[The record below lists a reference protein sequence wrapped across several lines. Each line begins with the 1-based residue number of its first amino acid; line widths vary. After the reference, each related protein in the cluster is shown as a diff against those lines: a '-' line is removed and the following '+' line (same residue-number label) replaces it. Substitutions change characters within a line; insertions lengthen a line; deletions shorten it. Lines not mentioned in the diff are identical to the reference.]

1 MRPSVSTLDRETG
14 RDRYFA
20 AKERELEELLDPET
34 GMLSARFSRL
44 IACPLCGGSGHTSLF
59 VKRGYPIVRCNECA
73 LVFAN
78 PQVDESLIL
87 EEYRA
92 TTARANDL
100 WVDVLLSDRQLELD
114 RQKFDEILDELE
126 PYRGHR
132 RLLDV
137 GTSIG
142 LFLRLALD
150 RGWDAV
156 GNEFGERARAVAR
169 ERFGVE
175 VSDRPLDELS
185 DEERSFD
192 VVTLNSVLEHVNEP
206 RAMLSRIRRLLRP
219 GGALFVIVPNVDSL
233 ACRVLHERAATFD
246 GRNHLVYFSPKTLG
260 RILETEGFEVV
271 ETHTR
276 VSSLD
281 PVLEWLAYEPPY
293 SGRDLDTDALAAE
306 VGARRQEI
314 ERLIEELQLGYKL
327 HCLALCRQ

>member
-1 MRPSVSTLDRETG
+1 MTSLDKETG

-20 AKERELEELLDPET
+20 AKERELEELLDPAT
-34 GMLSARFSRL
+34 GMLSERFSRA
-44 IACPLCGGSGHTSLF
+44 IPCPLCGGDVHTLLF
-59 VKRGYPIVRCNECA
+59 VKRGYPIVRCDDCA

-78 PQVDESLIL
+78 PQVDESLVL
-87 EEYRA
+87 AEYRA
-92 TTARANDL
+92 DSARANDL
-100 WVDVLLSDRQLELD
+100 WVDVLLSERQLELD
-114 RQKFDEILDELE
+114 REKFEEILDELE
-126 PYRGHR
+126 SHRGGG

-169 ERFGVE
+169 ERFGIDVTDA
-175 VSDRPLDELS
+175 SLDELGV
-185 DEERSFD
+185 EPRSFD

-206 RAMLSRIRRLLRP
+206 RTMLRQVRDLLKP
-219 GGALFVIVPNVDSL
+219 QAVLFVIVPNVESL

-246 GRNHLVYFSPKTLG
+246 GRNHLIYFSPATLA
-260 RILETEGFEVV
+260 RMLDAEGFDVV

-281 PVLEWLAYEPPY
+281 PVLEWLAYRAPY
-293 SGRDLDTDALAAE
+293 GGDDLGGDALAE
-306 VGARRQEI
+306 SVHARRDDVEH
-314 ERLIEELQLGYKL
+314 LIGELQLGYKL
-327 HCLALCRQ
+327 HCLARCRR